1 MDWEEDEDQVQMV
14 NGLRLINRLQTLVSR
29 VRKSG
34 QGLQDLK
41 EDLRRLQK
49 AFQDP
54 NENSSEE

>member
-29 VRKSG
+29 VKKSG

>member
-1 MDWEEDEDQVQMV
+1 MDWEEDEDHVQMV